1 MKKHLLFFGALF
13 IGSYLMAQDLGRIV
27 IRNAS
32 ASYPKFIASLNGIR
46 LNNDYTASVD
56 FNYLDEFNYR
66 ARILQAGSTNMLNF
80 NLKSEPKYL
89 SKYVILKDNFGNY
102 SLILE
107 SKSLILDGDPVVTNT
122 VANTPTLLPNPATVA
137 VNPTTVVVTQSV
149 VNTPTTAVNAQSTAV
164 VVTPMNSEE
173 FNDRLNAIK
182 RTSFD
187 KDRIEK
193 SKQVFEDEVLS
204 TNQVIEVV
212 KVFSFD
218 DSKVNFAKWAYKYTL
233 DKKNYYK
240 VEDHFSFGAS
250 KSELREFVKKQPK

>member
-1 MKKHLLFFGALF
+1 MKKQFLLLSAFL
-13 IGSYLMAQDLGRIV
+13 IGGVLLAQDLGKIV

-46 LNNDYTASVD
+46 LSNDYTGSVE
-56 FNYLDEFNYR
+56 FNYLDEYNYR
-66 ARILQAGSTNMLNF
+66 VRILQAGSTNMLNF
-80 NLKSEPKYL
+80 NLKSEPKYV
-89 SKYVILKDNFGNY
+89 SRYVINKDNFGNY
-102 SLILE
+102 AVILE
-107 SKSLILDGDPVVTNT
+107 SKSLMLEGDPVQTNT
-122 VANTPTLLPNPATVA
+122 IVNTPTVVTNPATV
-137 VNPTTVVVTQSV
+137 VITQTV
-149 VNTPTTAVNAQSTAV
+149 VNTPTTAVTAQSTAV
-164 VVTPMNSEE
+164 VVTPMNSAD

-187 KDRIEK
+187 KDRLEK

-218 DSKVNFAKWAYKYTL
+218 DSKLNFAKWAYKYTL

-250 KSELREFVKKQPK
+250 KSELREYLRKQPK